1 MPVLHSVLWET
12 PWLPVSRQDYFRP
25 DGRYLF
31 ITGSRDYCAG
41 VKHFHLSLTCL
52 IAEAAYLN
60 RTLILDMTQC
70 VNAWHS
76 GGMHHIRSIHVYYD
90 LDSLRDAPLTPLQG
104 LFEGGSGSPF
114 LPFPPSAPLNQ
125 GYALDAVT
133 EAFLRG
139 IGSGKGRSGRPCLKY
154 IISSPFRPFS
164 PHPTPLSH
172 PPRLPFFPP
181 RTVPFT
187 PLQGFLRRANEW
199 PGAGEAGALSNL
211 TVPFTPLQGFLR
223 GAREWQVQERRAGR
237 DGAIRARVVDER
249 APMAALAADG
259 ATPVVIRETNYGFST
274 CKVGG
279 NGCRWVR
286 LSVGGAGGGYPCACG
301 GCAYGRGWSYS
312 SGYPRNNGC
321 RWAELGV
328 SKTAIWF
335 RPELLALAA
344 NISPPPTPPSSP
356 PPTSPLQRQDTPA
369 GVSETAIRF
378 RPELLALAA
387 NISASMNGGDFDA
400 VHVRR
405 GDKLRPEFWPHLDHD
420 TRPDA

>member
-1 MPVLHSVLWET
+1 M
-12 PWLPVSRQDYFRP
+12 RNFRA
-25 DGRYLF
+25 L
-31 ITGSRDYCAG
+31 SRD
-41 VKHFHLSLTCL
+41 LSPFSTVSSVRGLAFAVLLLSPFLSPPSFC
-52 IAEAAYLN
+52 
-60 RTLILDMTQC
+60 RPFDFVDPSDRGIL
-70 VNAWHS
+70 
-76 GGMHHIRSIHVYYD
+76 GFLKGD
-90 LDSLRDAPLTPLQG
+90 LDPPSSPSSPSPPQLPSTRDTPLTPLQR

-125 GYALDAVT
+125 GYALDASSHLPSAPSPLT
-133 EAFLRG
+133 QPPSPTLLA
-139 IGSGKGRSGRPCLKY
+139 SP
-154 IISSPFRPFS
+154 SSPPE
-164 PHPTPLSH
+164 P
-172 PPRLPFFPP
+172 
-181 RTVPFT
+181 
-187 PLQGFLRRANEW
+187 
-199 PGAGEAGALSNL
+199 

-223 GAREWQVQERRAGR
+223 GAREWQVQEMRAGR

-286 LSVGGAGGGYPCACG
+286 LSAGGAGGGYLRACG

-312 SGYPRNNGC
+312 SVYPRNHGC
-321 RWAELGV
+321 RWAELESHSTPAGV

-387 NISASMNGGDFDA
+387 NISASMNGGNFDA